1 MKIAVI
7 GANGKS
13 GSLIV
18 KEALSR
24 GHAVTAIV
32 RKADAKV
39 DPKADVLVKD
49 LFDLTYDDLKPFDVV
64 VDAFATWTPE
74 SLPLHQTS
82 LKHLTDILSGKPN
95 RLLVVGGAGSLY
107 VNPELSIRLVDTPEF
122 PEEFKPLATNMA
134 KALDELKKCDNVN
147 WTYLSP
153 AIEFVADGA
162 RTGHYT
168 AGGEQFMVNS
178 QGKSQISYADYAIA
192 MVDEAEN
199 AKHVKQRFTVVAE

>member
-49 LFDLTYDDLKPFDVV
+49 LFDLTYDDLKPFDVI
-64 VDAFATWTPE
+64 VDAFAAWTPE

-134 KALDELKKCDNVN
+134 KGLDELKKCDNVN

>member
-24 GHAVTAIV
+24 GHDVTAIL
-32 RKADAKV
+32 RRADAKV
-39 DPKADVLVKD
+39 DPKAKMLVKD
-49 LFDLTYDDLKPFDVV
+49 LFQLTYDDLKPFDVI
-64 VDAFATWTPE
+64 VDAFATWTLE

-107 VNPELSIRLVDTPEF
+107 VNPEHTIRLVDTPEF
-122 PEEFKPLATNMA
+122 PDEFKPLATNMA
-134 KALDELKKCDNVN
+134 KALDELKKCNNVN

-153 AIEFVADGA
+153 AIEFIADGE
-162 RTGHYT
+162 RTGHYIV
-168 AGGEQFMVNS
+168 GGEQVLFNS
-178 QGKSQISYADYAIA
+178 NGTSQISYADYAIA
-192 MVDEAEN
+192 MVDEAEHP
-199 AKHVKQRFTVVAE
+199 KHIKQRFTVASK